1 MLLRCCAN
9 FQLRRKAETQ
19 DLSQMMLW
27 IVQNNRE
34 LARSSPNT
42 STAASPA
49 SRHPIG
55 YGSID
60 SGYGDAA
67 RRISNSE
74 RQSIYVV
81 DQPVDMSQ
89 LTISA
94 SKRPDDIPPENNE
107 TYMYIPPDPRTY
119 YKMVLK
125 EALIQDLSQNIDA
138 PADGG
143 EHDGLADVKL
153 LSKQSIELLNELGA
167 RWRLPYSSRLVLM
180 LDVVRDMFQERQIDL
195 ETLDAAFTFMK
206 TPPQD
211 KKKIDISLVLDRT
224 RWTMRDFVLNQQI
237 LSAVHEILLRDLF
250 EQLQRC
256 YDTKPPEIGDIMAIL
271 ETRIY
276 DDPLFS
282 KTPEDLDR
290 FSDQLHRAL
299 QTMAR
304 ETYHG
309 IFMKEIGQLGDQTEF
324 FHVIQFGKAVIKL
337 VERIQKRYHK
347 TPEIMKYVQMDD
359 ITFNP
364 S

>member
-1 MLLRCCAN
+1 
-9 FQLRRKAETQ
+9 
-19 DLSQMMLW
+19 MMLW

-34 LARSSPNT
+34 LARSNPST
-42 STAASPA
+42 STAGYPA
-49 SRHPIG
+49 PRTPGG

-60 SGYGDAA
+60 SGYGDSA
-67 RRISNSE
+67 RRISHSE
-74 RQSIYVV
+74 RQSIYIV

-94 SKRPDDIPPENNE
+94 SKSHDDRALENNE
-107 TYMYIPPDPRTY
+107 AYMYIPPEPRVY

-125 EALIQDLSQNIDA
+125 EALILDLAERLHDS
-138 PADGG
+138 ADGA
-143 EHDGLADVKL
+143 EHDSHTAKL
-153 LSKQSIELLNELGA
+153 FSKQSIELLNELGA

-180 LDVVRDMFQERQIDL
+180 LDVVRDMFQEREINL

-206 TPPQD
+206 APPQD
-211 KKKIDISLVLDRT
+211 KKKSDLSLVLDRT

-256 YDTKPPEIGDIMAIL
+256 YDTKPPEIGDIMTVL

-309 IFMKEIGQLGDQTEF
+309 IFMNEIGQLGDQTEF
-324 FHVIQFGKAVIKL
+324 FHVIQFGKAVMKL
-337 VERIQKRYHK
+337 VDRIQKRYRK
-347 TPEIMKYVQMDD
+347 TAEIMKYVLMDNN
-359 ITFNP
+359 IQSLANVSQCCTI
-364 S
+364 

>member
-1 MLLRCCAN
+1 
-9 FQLRRKAETQ
+9 
-19 DLSQMMLW
+19 MMLW

-34 LARSSPNT
+34 LARSSPSASN
-42 STAASPA
+42 AASPI
-49 SRHPIG
+49 SRTPGG

-60 SGYGDAA
+60 AGYGDAA

-74 RQSIYVV
+74 RQSIHVV

-89 LTISA
+89 LSINA
-94 SKRPDDIPPENNE
+94 NKRYDDGLREN
-107 TYMYIPPDPRTY
+107 TDIYMYIPPDSRAY

-125 EALIQDLSQNIDA
+125 ESLIQDLKRNTHDLA
-138 PADGG
+138 NGG
-143 EHDGLADVKL
+143 DEEATTDKL
-153 LSKQSIELLNELGA
+153 FSKQTIELLNELGA

-180 LDVVRDMFQERQIDL
+180 LDVVRDMFQEREIDYA
-195 ETLDAAFTFMK
+195 TLDAAFTFMK
-206 TPPQD
+206 APPQD
-211 KKKIDISLVLDRT
+211 KKKIDLSLVLDRT
-224 RWTMRDFVLNQQI
+224 RWTMLDFVLNQQI

-256 YDTKPPEIGDIMAIL
+256 YDTKPPEIGEIMTVL

-304 ETYHG
+304 ETYHS
-309 IFMKEIGQLGDQTEF
+309 IFMKEIGQLGDKTEF

-337 VERIQKRYHK
+337 VERIQKRYRK
-347 TPEIMKYVQMDD
+347 APEIMKYVLMDD
-359 ITFNP
+359 
-364 S
+364 SL

>member
-1 MLLRCCAN
+1 
-9 FQLRRKAETQ
+9 
-19 DLSQMMLW
+19 
-27 IVQNNRE
+27 
-34 LARSSPNT
+34 
-42 STAASPA
+42 
-49 SRHPIG
+49 
-55 YGSID
+55 
-60 SGYGDAA
+60 
-67 RRISNSE
+67 
-74 RQSIYVV
+74 
-81 DQPVDMSQ
+81 MSQ

-94 SKRPDDIPPENNE
+94 SKRLDDIPLENNE
-107 TYMYIPPDPRTY
+107 TYMYIPPDSRTY

-125 EALIQDLSQNIDA
+125 EALIHDLSQNIHGTA
-138 PADGG
+138 EGG
-143 EHDGLADVKL
+143 EHDTQL

-180 LDVVRDMFQERQIDL
+180 LDVVRDMFQEREIELD
-195 ETLDAAFTFMK
+195 TLDAAFTFMK
-206 TPPQD
+206 SPPQD
-211 KKKIDISLVLDRT
+211 KKKIDLSLVLDRT

-309 IFMKEIGQLGDQTEF
+309 IFMKEIGQLGDRTEF

-337 VERIQKRYHK
+337 VERIQKRYRK
-347 TPEIMKYVQMDD
+347 SPEIMKYVLMAD
-359 ITFNP
+359 IPPIP